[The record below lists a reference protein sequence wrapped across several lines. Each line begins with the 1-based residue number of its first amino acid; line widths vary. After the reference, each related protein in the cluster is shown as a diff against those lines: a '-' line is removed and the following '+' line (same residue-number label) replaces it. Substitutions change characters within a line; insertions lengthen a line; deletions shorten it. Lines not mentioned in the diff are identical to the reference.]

1 MRWRKQ
7 MKRIATLIGILLG
20 NIIFAFGISAFTIPN
35 EFLVGGTTGIARTVQ
50 HYLHLPVST
59 TVGIVNVVTFC
70 LGLYFLGKAFAI
82 TTLLSTFFYPICL
95 NVFSNMEVLHHLIED
110 KLLAAIIGGIV
121 IGGGLGIVIRLGAS
135 TGGMDIPPLILN
147 RKFKIPVAI
156 GLYVFDSVILLTQV
170 FFSDV
175 EQILYG
181 IVSVLITTIVLNQ
194 LLVFGSGDVQ
204 VFIISKEYQKIN
216 GLIHEQLDR
225 GSTFI
230 DIQTGYENIS
240 QKAVLCVLP
249 NRDLNRLNQL
259 VLEADKTAFMI
270 INSAREVKGR
280 GFTLDKHLA

>member
-1 MRWRKQ
+1 

-50 HYLHLPVST
+50 HYLHLPVSI

-95 NVFSNMEVLHHLIED
+95 NVFSNMEVLHHLTED

-135 TGGMDIPPLILN
+135 TGG
-147 RKFKIPVAI
+147 
-156 GLYVFDSVILLTQV
+156 
-170 FFSDV
+170 FSDV

>member
-1 MRWRKQ
+1 

-59 TVGIVNVVTFC
+59 TVGIVNVATFC

-95 NVFSNMEVLHHLIED
+95 NVFSNMEVLHHLTED

-240 QKAVLCVLP
+240 QKAILCVLP

>member
-1 MRWRKQ
+1 MC
-7 MKRIATLIGILLG
+7 AVILL
-20 NIIFAFGISAFTIPN
+20 
-35 EFLVGGTTGIARTVQ
+35 
-50 HYLHLPVST
+50 
-59 TVGIVNVVTFC
+59 GIVNVVTFC

-95 NVFSNMEVLHHLIED
+95 NVFSNMEVLHHLTED